1 MLALCSAL
9 TVTVGVWKP
18 LVAPALCG
26 PGCGGQRAD
35 DVSLVTQDTVVVP
48 AGGYVVIRIVSN
60 NPGFWHMHCHMSHHL
75 FYGMGLVLNEVSRS
89 P

>member
-1 MLALCSAL
+1 VGLVVVVSV
-9 TVTVGVWKP
+9 VTM
-18 LVAPALCG
+18 C
-26 PGCGGQRAD
+26 
-35 DVSLVTQDTVVVP
+35 SLVTQDTVVVP